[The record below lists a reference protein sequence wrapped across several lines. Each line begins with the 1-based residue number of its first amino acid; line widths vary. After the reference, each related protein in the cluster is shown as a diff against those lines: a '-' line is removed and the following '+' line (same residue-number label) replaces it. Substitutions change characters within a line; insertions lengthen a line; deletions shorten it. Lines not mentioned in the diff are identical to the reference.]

1 MVVVSMMETSVSVA
15 TSDEDAVAV
24 ASISNGG
31 VSAGGGVSGGGVS
44 GGMTD
49 GSADDTTT
57 AVNNNIPLGIES
69 GITTSSRSSW
79 PASYDTSATPGV
91 AGVVAGVNLHLPP
104 PPASPTN
111 SIPAHSG
118 AI

>member
-15 TSDEDAVAV
+15 TSDEDAVAA

-31 VSAGGGVSGGGVS
+31 VSAGGGVSGG
-44 GGMTD
+44 MTD
-49 GSADDTTT
+49 GSADDTTA

-69 GITTSSRSSW
+69 GITTTSSRSSW
-79 PASYDTSATPGV
+79 PASYETSATPGV